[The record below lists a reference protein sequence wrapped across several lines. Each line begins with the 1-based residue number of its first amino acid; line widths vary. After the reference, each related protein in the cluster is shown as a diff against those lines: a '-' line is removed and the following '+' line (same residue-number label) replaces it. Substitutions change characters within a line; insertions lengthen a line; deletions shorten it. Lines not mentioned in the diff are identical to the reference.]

1 MAVSL
6 DEFKQFAEHL
16 RTLRIANGL
25 SVEALYKGNNAGISL
40 VLRDGLLT
48 ASTAMVVF
56 ALDDPDMTW
65 DRVLHRLA
73 DEVGAAWREVFLKN
87 FKGDQYN
94 NDGAPVRLV
103 ESMPTERVV
112 RI

>member
-1 MAVSL
+1 
-6 DEFKQFAEHL
+6 
-16 RTLRIANGL
+16 
-25 SVEALYKGNNAGISL
+25 
-40 VLRDGLLT
+40 
-48 ASTAMVVF
+48 
-56 ALDDPDMTW
+56 
-65 DRVLHRLA
+65 
-73 DEVGAAWREVFLKN
+73 LKN